1 MNRNKNLFH
10 FIIAT
15 FYAPVLALSFLGLAA
30 PYISTSVFSWIQ
42 LIPNLFPILAL
53 FHLLAVLLFVKKFK
67 LLSLLA
73 FLALLG
79 SSWVISKDLK
89 MGPSEDLA
97 PDANQS
103 LKVLSY
109 NVGTFDFK
117 AENIDTS
124 SELLKSL
131 EPDVITLQEFRN
143 HKLADGS
150 YAIDYMSRALGMP
163 YHRFVHLPVHIHGA
177 VIYSKYPI
185 VDIDTLFM
193 PRKEINSGILT
204 SIETPVGMVGVG
216 NVHLSSF
223 QIAQTYNE
231 TDGFFDKLIA
241 IFRRARMVVKLQNDK
256 VDQILS
262 KTAKY
267 PNPII
272 ITGDMNAT
280 PHTRVNSLLSQKM
293 NDSFR
298 EGGSGIGWSY
308 PLLNKMLGLRI
319 DHQYASSEFEVLE
332 HKIVREGV
340 SDHYPVIVTY
350 RIQP

>member
-30 PYISTSVFSWIQ
+30 PYISTSIFSWIQ
-42 LIPNLFPILAL
+42 LIPNLFPALAL
-53 FHLLAVLLFVKKFK
+53 FHFLAILLFIRKFK

-79 SSWVISKDLK
+79 SGWVISKDWK
-89 MGPSEDLA
+89 MGAEQEMAHESH
-97 PDANQS
+97 S

-150 YAIDYMSRALGMP
+150 YAIDYMSRALDMP

-177 VIYSKYPI
+177 VIYSRYPI
-185 VDIDTLFM
+185 LDIDTLFM
-193 PRKEINSGILT
+193 PRKEINSGILA

-231 TDGFFDKLIA
+231 TEGFFDKLIA

-280 PHTRVNSLLSQKM
+280 PHTRVNYLLSQKM

-319 DHQYASSEFEVLE
+319 DHQYASSEFDVLE